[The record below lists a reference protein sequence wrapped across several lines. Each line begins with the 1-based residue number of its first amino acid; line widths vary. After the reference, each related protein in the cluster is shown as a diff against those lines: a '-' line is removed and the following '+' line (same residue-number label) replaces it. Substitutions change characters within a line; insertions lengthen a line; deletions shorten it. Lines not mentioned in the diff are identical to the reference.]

1 MTATVSPASRARTNA
16 QTDVGPGSLSP
27 GGQRLVLIGMIA
39 LCSLGAFE
47 ALAVATAMPTIAVDL
62 DGLRHYTFAFAVVF
76 ATSVVGMLTAGR
88 WCDRTGPTPAM
99 WTGVALFVVGLVVA
113 GTATGMGAL
122 IAGRAVQGVGSGL
135 FGVALY
141 VLVARVFV
149 AERRPAVFS
158 AFAAAWVVP
167 AIVGPGLAGLV
178 VDHLGWRWVF
188 LGAAVLTVPAAI
200 LMRPGLTAA
209 RGEGRVSAEGVVSGG
224 VGSNGAGSN
233 GAGSNGAGSNGA
245 GPDGA
250 GSDGAGPDGAVLDGE
265 SNGGRD
271 TDAGPGAE
279 TGAGRIVDTDG
290 GTRPVPVGGLVG
302 DRADARVAA
311 ASHGVA
317 SDAPRTG
324 ADDRADAQ
332 PDRPVV
338 QALRLALSV
347 LRAGRGLPAVVSV
360 RALVSGSFTGA
371 EVLLPLLLVHE
382 RHLSPGGA
390 GLILT
395 VGALGWSGAS
405 WVRGRN
411 LLHLSHAGYV
421 RLGGGLLALG
431 TVGAALLVLPGVPAG
446 VGMAFWVLSGSG
458 MGLVYPT
465 LSVLTLELAPP
476 HEQGS
481 ASSAL
486 QVADA
491 VAAAI
496 ASSATGALLWTLY
509 DVAGLPAYAVVLGLT
524 GLLAATAVLLAGRT
538 RVVGSVPAS

>member
-1 MTATVSPASRARTNA
+1 MTVTLSPAQSGAQPGALSRGA
-16 QTDVGPGSLSP
+16 
-27 GGQRLVLIGMIA
+27 QRLVLTGMVA

-62 DGLRHYTFAFAVVF
+62 DGLRHYTLAFAVVF

-88 WCDRTGPTPAM
+88 WCDRTGPAPAM
-99 WTGVALFVVGLVVA
+99 WTGVALFVAGLVVA

-122 IAGRAVQGVGSGL
+122 IAGRAVQGVGNGL

-141 VLVARVFV
+141 VLVARVF
-149 AERRPAVFS
+149 APDRRPAVFS

-188 LGAAVLTVPAAI
+188 LGAAALTVPAAI

-209 RGEGRVSAEGVVSGG
+209 QGGAAEANGLADADNSVDEGLEGVSSAGGSLAGDNSADGNSPGGGSVRGRSVDDAPPATSDAGLASGG
-224 VGSNGAGSN
+224 PTGDVVVGQ
-233 GAGSNGAGSNGA
+233 
-245 GPDGA
+245 
-250 GSDGAGPDGAVLDGE
+250 
-265 SNGGRD
+265 
-271 TDAGPGAE
+271 AE
-279 TGAGRIVDTDG
+279 
-290 GTRPVPVGGLVG
+290 RPLL
-302 DRADARVAA
+302 
-311 ASHGVA
+311 H
-317 SDAPRTG
+317 
-324 ADDRADAQ
+324 
-332 PDRPVV
+332 
-338 QALRLALSV
+338 ALRLALAV

-360 RALVSGSFTGA
+360 RALVSGAFTGA

-382 RHLSPGGA
+382 RHLSPGAA

-395 VGALGWSGAS
+395 VGALGWSAAS

-411 LLHLSHAGYV
+411 LLHLSHTGYV

-431 TVGAALLVLPGVPAG
+431 MVGAAVLVLPGIPAW

-476 HEQGS
+476 HEHGS

-524 GLLAATAVLLAGRT
+524 GMLASGAVVLAGRT
-538 RVVGSVPAS
+538 RVGRA

>member
-1 MTATVSPASRARTNA
+1 MV
-16 QTDVGPGSLSP
+16 
-27 GGQRLVLIGMIA
+27 A

-47 ALAVATAMPTIAVDL
+47 SLAVSTAMPTVAVEL
-62 DGLRHYTFAFAVVF
+62 DGLRYYTLAFAVAF

-88 WCDRTGPTPAM
+88 WCDRSGPAPAM
-99 WTGVALFVVGLVVA
+99 WTGVALFVVGLLVA

-122 IAGRAVQGVGSGL
+122 VAGRAVQGVGNGL

-141 VLVARVFV
+141 VLVARVF
-149 AERRPAVFS
+149 ATERHAAVFS

-178 VDHLGWRWVF
+178 VDHVGWRWVF
-188 LGAAVLTVPAAI
+188 LGAAVLTVPAAL

-209 RGEGRVSAEGVVSGG
+209 HE
-224 VGSNGAGSN
+224 
-233 GAGSNGAGSNGA
+233 
-245 GPDGA
+245 
-250 GSDGAGPDGAVLDGE
+250 
-265 SNGGRD
+265 
-271 TDAGPGAE
+271 
-279 TGAGRIVDTDG
+279 
-290 GTRPVPVGGLVG
+290 
-302 DRADARVAA
+302 
-311 ASHGVA
+311 
-317 SDAPRTG
+317 
-324 ADDRADAQ
+324 
-332 PDRPVV
+332 DRPVAATRPDDAGAPRAALSDAGAPDAGAPDTGAPDAAGG
-338 QALRLALSV
+338 QPAAPPLHALRLALAV

-360 RALVSGSFTGA
+360 RALVSAAFVGS

-405 WVRGRN
+405 WVRGRD
-411 LLHLSHAGYV
+411 LLHLGHASYV
-421 RLGGGLLALG
+421 RLGGSLLTLG
-431 TVGAALLVLPGVPAG
+431 MIGAAVLVLPDVPAW

-465 LSVLTLELAPP
+465 LSVLTLELAAP

-491 VAAAI
+491 VAAAV
-496 ASSATGALLWTLY
+496 ASTATGALLWTLH
-509 DVAGLPAYAVVLGLT
+509 DVVGLPAYAAVLGLT
-524 GLLAATAVLLAGRT
+524 GLLAMATVLLADRT
-538 RVVGSVPAS
+538 RLVED

>member
-1 MTATVSPASRARTNA
+1 MTAEISAEQPASRPGREPVTEPRTEPGTPSGA
-16 QTDVGPGSLSP
+16 QPDPPPGALSA
-27 GGQRLVLIGMIA
+27 GGQRLVLIGMVA

-99 WTGVALFVVGLVVA
+99 WTGVALFVVGLAVA

-141 VLVARVFV
+141 VLVARVFA

-188 LGAAVLTVPAAI
+188 LGAAALTIPAAI

-209 RGEGRVSAEGVVSGG
+209 RGESRAAGESTAGRGPGDKEVDDDSVSGRSPAELG
-224 VGSNGAGSN
+224 DPGGGAA
-233 GAGSNGAGSNGA
+233 GAATQEPA
-245 GPDGA
+245 
-250 GSDGAGPDGAVLDGE
+250 
-265 SNGGRD
+265 
-271 TDAGPGAE
+271 TDQTE
-279 TGAGRIVDTDG
+279 
-290 GTRPVPVGGLVG
+290 RPV
-302 DRADARVAA
+302 A
-311 ASHGVA
+311 H
-317 SDAPRTG
+317 
-324 ADDRADAQ
+324 
-332 PDRPVV
+332 
-338 QALRLALSV
+338 ALHLALAV

-360 RALVSGSFTGA
+360 RALVSAAFTGA

-382 RHLSPGGA
+382 RLLSPGGA

-411 LLHLSHAGYV
+411 LLHLSHTGYV

-431 TVGAALLVLPGVPAG
+431 MVGAALLVLPDVPAG

-476 HEQGS
+476 HEHGS

-496 ASSATGALLWTLY
+496 ASSATGALLWALY

-524 GLLAATAVLLAGRT
+524 GLLAAAALALAGRT
-538 RVVGSVPAS
+538 QAQVAPVVA

>member
-1 MTATVSPASRARTNA
+1 MTAAPSSTSAVA
-16 QTDVGPGSLSP
+16 PGALSP
-27 GGQRLVLIGMIA
+27 GAQRLVLVGMVA

-88 WCDRTGPTPAM
+88 WCDRTGPSPAM

-113 GTATGMGAL
+113 GTATGMGVL

-141 VLVARVFV
+141 VLVARVF
-149 AERRPAVFS
+149 APERRPAVFS

-178 VDHLGWRWVF
+178 VEHVGWRWVF

-209 RGEGRVSAEGVVSGG
+209 RGDAPGQDDM
-224 VGSNGAGSN
+224 
-233 GAGSNGAGSNGA
+233 
-245 GPDGA
+245 PDGDA
-250 GSDGAGPDGAVLDGE
+250 EAVPTPSE
-265 SNGGRD
+265 
-271 TDAGPGAE
+271 
-279 TGAGRIVDTDG
+279 
-290 GTRPVPVGGLVG
+290 RPL
-302 DRADARVAA
+302 RA
-311 ASHGVA
+311 
-317 SDAPRTG
+317 
-324 ADDRADAQ
+324 
-332 PDRPVV
+332 
-338 QALRLALSV
+338 ALRLAASV
-347 LRAGRGLPAVVSV
+347 LRAGRGLPAVVAV
-360 RALVSGSFTGA
+360 RALVSAAFTGA

-395 VGALGWSGAS
+395 VGALGWSAAS
-405 WVRGRN
+405 WVRGRD
-411 LLHLSHAGYV
+411 LLHLSHTGYV
-421 RLGGGLLALG
+421 RLGAGLLALG
-431 TVGAALLVLPGVPAG
+431 MVGAAVLVLPGVPAG

-491 VAAAI
+491 VAAAV
-496 ASSATGALLWTLY
+496 ASSATGTLLWALY
-509 DVAGLPAYAVVLGLT
+509 DVTGLPAYAAVLGLT
-524 GLLAATAVLLAGRT
+524 GLLAAGAVLLARRT
-538 RVVGSVPAS
+538 TVPADVAAEPAAS

>member
-1 MTATVSPASRARTNA
+1 MTATLPSAEPSSVSSAAAPSDGEPSPAVSGALSRGA
-16 QTDVGPGSLSP
+16 
-27 GGQRLVLIGMIA
+27 QRLVLTGMVA

-47 ALAVATAMPTIAVDL
+47 ALAVSTAMPTVAVDL
-62 DGLRHYTFAFAVVF
+62 DGLRFYTFAFAVAF
-76 ATSVVGMLTAGR
+76 ATSVVGMLAAGR
-88 WCDRTGPTPAM
+88 WCDRSGPTPAM

-122 IAGRAVQGVGSGL
+122 IAGRAVQGVGNGL
-135 FGVALY
+135 YGVALY
-141 VLVARVFV
+141 VLVARVFA
-149 AERRPAVFS
+149 AERHPAVFS

-167 AIVGPGLAGLV
+167 AIVGPGLAGLIV
-178 VDHLGWRWVF
+178 EHLGWRWVF

-209 RGEGRVSAEGVVSGG
+209 R
-224 VGSNGAGSN
+224 
-233 GAGSNGAGSNGA
+233 
-245 GPDGA
+245 
-250 GSDGAGPDGAVLDGE
+250 
-265 SNGGRD
+265 RD
-271 TDAGPGAE
+271 RPAQ
-279 TGAGRIVDTDG
+279 DG
-290 GTRPVPVGGLVG
+290 GTAGASRDSAAPGYGATDDPTAVGQPERPS
-302 DRADARVAA
+302 R
-311 ASHGVA
+311 H
-317 SDAPRTG
+317 
-324 ADDRADAQ
+324 
-332 PDRPVV
+332 
-338 QALRLALSV
+338 ALRLAVAV

-360 RALVSGSFTGA
+360 RALVSAAFVGA

-411 LLHLSHAGYV
+411 LLHLSHSGYV

-431 TVGAALLVLPGVPAG
+431 MVGAAILVLPDVPAG
-446 VGMAFWVLSGSG
+446 FGMAFWVLSGTG

-465 LSVLTLELAPP
+465 LSVLTLELAAP

-496 ASSATGALLWTLY
+496 ASSVTGALLWALY

-524 GLLAATAVLLAGRT
+524 GLLAMAALALAGRT
-538 RVVGSVPAS
+538 RPEVPLPVP

>member
-1 MTATVSPASRARTNA
+1 MTAAVSTARTVA
-16 QTDVGPGSLSP
+16 APGTLSP
-27 GGQRLVLIGMIA
+27 GAQRLVLIGMVA

-47 ALAVATAMPTIAVDL
+47 ALAVATAMSTIAVDL

-88 WCDRTGPTPAM
+88 WCDRTGPAPAM
-99 WTGVALFVVGLVVA
+99 WTGVALFVIGLVIA

-141 VLVARVFV
+141 VLVARVFA

-188 LGAAVLTVPAAI
+188 LGAAALTVPAAI

-209 RGEGRVSAEGVVSGG
+209 QGAGRVPGDGRVSADELDEDGTAARGSAPDDGG
-224 VGSNGAGSN
+224 IDLGLRDAVETST
-233 GAGSNGAGSNGA
+233 GA
-245 GPDGA
+245 GPS
-250 GSDGAGPDGAVLDGE
+250 SD
-265 SNGGRD
+265 
-271 TDAGPGAE
+271 
-279 TGAGRIVDTDG
+279 
-290 GTRPVPVGGLVG
+290 VGQ
-302 DRADARVAA
+302 A
-311 ASHGVA
+311 
-317 SDAPRTG
+317 
-324 ADDRADAQ
+324 
-332 PDRPVV
+332 DRPLRH
-338 QALRLALSV
+338 ALRLALSV

-360 RALVSGSFTGA
+360 RALVSAAFTGA

-395 VGALGWSGAS
+395 VGALGWSAAS

-431 TVGAALLVLPGVPAG
+431 MVGAAVLVLPDVPAG

-524 GLLAATAVLLAGRT
+524 GLLAAAALALAGRT
-538 RVVGSVPAS
+538 RVAVPQVVP

>member
-1 MTATVSPASRARTNA
+1 MTATLPAQSGAESAESGARPGTLSRGA
-16 QTDVGPGSLSP
+16 
-27 GGQRLVLIGMIA
+27 QRLVLTGMVA

-62 DGLRHYTFAFAVVF
+62 NGLRHYTLAFAVVF

-88 WCDRTGPTPAM
+88 WCDRTGPAPAM
-99 WTGVALFVVGLVVA
+99 WTGVVLFVVGLVVA

-141 VLVARVFV
+141 VLVARVF
-149 AERRPAVFS
+149 AADRRPAVFS

-200 LMRPGLTAA
+200 LMRPGLMAA
-209 RGEGRVSAEGVVSGG
+209 RGD
-224 VGSNGAGSN
+224 
-233 GAGSNGAGSNGA
+233 
-245 GPDGA
+245 GPA
-250 GSDGAGPDGAVLDGE
+250 PDD
-265 SNGGRD
+265 N
-271 TDAGPGAE
+271 P
-279 TGAGRIVDTDG
+279 AGRPE
-290 GTRPVPVGGLVG
+290 RPLL
-302 DRADARVAA
+302 
-311 ASHGVA
+311 H
-317 SDAPRTG
+317 
-324 ADDRADAQ
+324 
-332 PDRPVV
+332 
-338 QALRLALSV
+338 ALRLAVSV

-360 RALVSGSFTGA
+360 RALVSGAFTGA

-411 LLHLSHAGYV
+411 LLRLSHAGYV

-431 TVGAALLVLPGVPAG
+431 MVGAAVLVLPGVPAG
-446 VGMAFWVLSGSG
+446 VGMAFWVLSGCG

-465 LSVLTLELAPP
+465 LSVLTLELAQP

-491 VAAAI
+491 VAAAL
-496 ASSATGALLWTLY
+496 ASSATGALLWALY

-524 GLLAATAVLLAGRT
+524 GLLAAGAMVLAGRT
-538 RVVGSVPAS
+538 RVATVRTMP

>member
-16 QTDVGPGSLSP
+16 QIDAGPGSLSP

-209 RGEGRVSAEGVVSGG
+209 RGEGRVSAEGVVSDG
-224 VGSNGAGSN
+224 VVSDRVGL
-233 GAGSNGAGSNGA
+233 
-245 GPDGA
+245 DGT
-250 GSDGAGPDGAVLDGE
+250 GLDGAVLDGE

-271 TDAGPGAE
+271 TDAGPEAE
-279 TGAGRIVDTDG
+279 AG
-290 GTRPVPVGGLVG
+290 PVEWSIRTAA
-302 DRADARVAA
+302 RAPFP
-311 ASHGVA
+311 S
-317 SDAPRTG
+317 
-324 ADDRADAQ
+324 
-332 PDRPVV
+332 
-338 QALRLALSV
+338 
-347 LRAGRGLPAVVSV
+347 
-360 RALVSGSFTGA
+360 
-371 EVLLPLLLVHE
+371 E
-382 RHLSPGGA
+382 
-390 GLILT
+390 
-395 VGALGWSGAS
+395 
-405 WVRGRN
+405 
-411 LLHLSHAGYV
+411 
-421 RLGGGLLALG
+421 
-431 TVGAALLVLPGVPAG
+431 
-446 VGMAFWVLSGSG
+446 
-458 MGLVYPT
+458 
-465 LSVLTLELAPP
+465 
-476 HEQGS
+476 
-481 ASSAL
+481 
-486 QVADA
+486 
-491 VAAAI
+491 
-496 ASSATGALLWTLY
+496 ASSATGRTR
-509 DVAGLPAYAVVLGLT
+509 GLPPRVTASRATHPGPVLT
-524 GLLAATAVLLAGRT
+524 TARMLSPNGPWYRRCVWPCPCCVRDAGCRPSCRCGPWYRGPSRAPRCCSRCCSCT
-538 RVVGSVPAS
+538 NGT

>member
-16 QTDVGPGSLSP
+16 QIDAGPGSLSP

-209 RGEGRVSAEGVVSGG
+209 RGEGRVSAEGVVSDG
-224 VGSNGAGSN
+224 VVSDRVGL
-233 GAGSNGAGSNGA
+233 
-245 GPDGA
+245 DGT
-250 GSDGAGPDGAVLDGE
+250 GLDGAVLDGE

-271 TDAGPGAE
+271 TDAGPEAE
-279 TGAGRIVDTDG
+279 AGTGRMVDTDG

-332 PDRPVV
+332 PERPVV

-360 RALVSGSFTGA
+360 RALVSGAFTGA

>member
-1 MTATVSPASRARTNA
+1 MTAEVSAERPASQPDAQPGTQSDAR
-16 QTDVGPGSLSP
+16 PGALSA
-27 GGQRLVLIGMIA
+27 GGQRLVLIGMVA

-141 VLVARVFV
+141 VLVARVF
-149 AERRPAVFS
+149 APERRPAVFS

-188 LGAAVLTVPAAI
+188 LGAAALTIPAAI

-209 RGEGRVSAEGVVSGG
+209 HGEGGDGG
-224 VGSNGAGSN
+224 DGNPGAG
-233 GAGSNGAGSNGA
+233 APEPGSGQ
-245 GPDGA
+245 
-250 GSDGAGPDGAVLDGE
+250 
-265 SNGGRD
+265 
-271 TDAGPGAE
+271 TQ
-279 TGAGRIVDTDG
+279 
-290 GTRPVPVGGLVG
+290 RPV
-302 DRADARVAA
+302 A
-311 ASHGVA
+311 
-317 SDAPRTG
+317 
-324 ADDRADAQ
+324 
-332 PDRPVV
+332 
-338 QALRLALSV
+338 QALHLALAV

-360 RALVSGSFTGA
+360 RALVSAAFTGA

-382 RHLSPGGA
+382 RQLSPGGA

-411 LLHLSHAGYV
+411 LLHLSHTGYV

-431 TVGAALLVLPGVPAG
+431 MVGAALLVLPDVPAG

-476 HEQGS
+476 HEHGS

-491 VAAAI
+491 VAAAV
-496 ASSATGALLWTLY
+496 ASSATGALLWALY

-524 GLLAATAVLLAGRT
+524 GLLAAVALALAGRT
-538 RVVGSVPAS
+538 QVQVAPVASVAS

>member
-1 MTATVSPASRARTNA
+1 MTATRPSAESSSSPSSIPTLAAPSTEELTPAEPALAARGALSRGA
-16 QTDVGPGSLSP
+16 
-27 GGQRLVLIGMIA
+27 QRLVLTGMVA

-47 ALAVATAMPTIAVDL
+47 ALAVSTAMPTVAVEL
-62 DGLRHYTFAFAVVF
+62 DGLRFYTFAFAVAF
-76 ATSVVGMLTAGR
+76 ATSVVGMLAAGR
-88 WCDRTGPTPAM
+88 WCDRSGPTPAM

-122 IAGRAVQGVGSGL
+122 IAGRAVQGVGNGL
-135 FGVALY
+135 YGVALY
-141 VLVARVFV
+141 VLVARVFA
-149 AERRPAVFS
+149 AERHPAVFS

-167 AIVGPGLAGLV
+167 AIVGPGLAGLI

-188 LGAAVLTVPAAI
+188 LGAAVLTVPAAL

-209 RGEGRVSAEGVVSGG
+209 RTNRPTQDDDDA
-224 VGSNGAGSN
+224 AT
-233 GAGSNGAGSNGA
+233 
-245 GPDGA
+245 PDGA
-250 GSDGAGPDGAVLDGE
+250 TAVGQ
-265 SNGGRD
+265 
-271 TDAGPGAE
+271 PG
-279 TGAGRIVDTDG
+279 
-290 GTRPVPVGGLVG
+290 RPV
-302 DRADARVAA
+302 R
-311 ASHGVA
+311 H
-317 SDAPRTG
+317 
-324 ADDRADAQ
+324 
-332 PDRPVV
+332 
-338 QALRLALSV
+338 ALRLAVDV

-360 RALVSGSFTGA
+360 RALVAGAFTGA

-382 RHLSPGGA
+382 RHLSPGAA

-421 RLGGGLLALG
+421 RLGGGLLTLG
-431 TVGAALLVLPGVPAG
+431 MVGAAILVLPDLPVGF
-446 VGMAFWVLSGSG
+446 GMAFWVLSGCG

-465 LSVLTLELAPP
+465 LSVLTLELAAP

-491 VAAAI
+491 LAAAI
-496 ASSATGALLWTLY
+496 ASSATGALLWALY

-524 GLLAATAVLLAGRT
+524 GFLAAAAVVLAGRT
-538 RVVGSVPAS
+538 RAEVALPVS

>member
-1 MTATVSPASRARTNA
+1 MTATVSAA
-16 QTDVGPGSLSP
+16 QRSPQIGTRPGALSP

-62 DGLRHYTFAFAVVF
+62 DGLRHYTLAFAVVF

-113 GTATGMGAL
+113 GTATGMGAM

-209 RGEGRVSAEGVVSGG
+209 HGEGRSHVEAAAS
-224 VGSNGAGSN
+224 
-233 GAGSNGAGSNGA
+233 
-245 GPDGA
+245 DGA
-250 GSDGAGPDGAVLDGE
+250 VSDGTGSDGAVSD
-265 SNGGRD
+265 
-271 TDAGPGAE
+271 
-279 TGAGRIVDTDG
+279 GAGRMVDADG
-290 GTRPVPVGGLVG
+290 GTRALPADGLVG
-302 DRADARVAA
+302 DRADGRDAPE
-311 ASHGVA
+311 SHGVA
-317 SDAPRTG
+317 SDSLETG
-324 ADDRADAQ
+324 AYDRTDAE

-347 LRAGRGLPAVVSV
+347 LRVGHGLPAVVSV
-360 RALVSGSFTGA
+360 RALVSGAFTGA

-431 TVGAALLVLPGVPAG
+431 TVGTALLVLPGVPAG

-538 RVVGSVPAS
+538 RVVDSVAAS

>member
-1 MTATVSPASRARTNA
+1 MV
-16 QTDVGPGSLSP
+16 
-27 GGQRLVLIGMIA
+27 A

-47 ALAVATAMPTIAVDL
+47 ALAVATAMPTIAVAL

-188 LGAAVLTVPAAI
+188 LGAAALTIPAAI

-209 RGEGRVSAEGVVSGG
+209 HGEGRDAVAAAARGVDGHVGGEPVREEIGHDG
-224 VGSNGAGSN
+224 VGR
-233 GAGSNGAGSNGA
+233 
-245 GPDGA
+245 DGV
-250 GSDGAGPDGAVLDGE
+250 GRDGVGRDGVGRDGAGPNVSAFGTSSDGTSDTAVQE
-265 SNGGRD
+265 
-271 TDAGPGAE
+271 PGVE
-279 TGAGRIVDTDG
+279 RSE
-290 GTRPVPVGGLVG
+290 RP
-302 DRADARVAA
+302 AM
-311 ASHGVA
+311 H
-317 SDAPRTG
+317 
-324 ADDRADAQ
+324 
-332 PDRPVV
+332 
-338 QALRLALSV
+338 ALHLALAV

-360 RALVSGSFTGA
+360 RALVSAAFTGA

-382 RHLSPGGA
+382 RQLSPGGA

-411 LLHLSHAGYV
+411 LLHLSHTGYV

-431 TVGAALLVLPGVPAG
+431 MVGAALLVLPNVPAG

-476 HEQGS
+476 HEHGS

-496 ASSATGALLWTLY
+496 ASSATGALLWALY

-524 GLLAATAVLLAGRT
+524 GLLAAAALALAGRT
-538 RVVGSVPAS
+538 QVQVAPVVT

>member
-1 MTATVSPASRARTNA
+1 MV
-16 QTDVGPGSLSP
+16 
-27 GGQRLVLIGMIA
+27 A

-47 ALAVATAMPTIAVDL
+47 ALAVSTAMPTVAVEL
-62 DGLRHYTFAFAVVF
+62 DGLRYYTLAFAVTF

-88 WCDRTGPTPAM
+88 WCDRSGPTPAM

-113 GTATGMGAL
+113 GTATDIGTL
-122 IAGRAVQGVGSGL
+122 VAGRAVQGVGNGL
-135 FGVALY
+135 YGVALY
-141 VLVARVFV
+141 VLVARVFA
-149 AERRPAVFS
+149 AERHPAVFS

-167 AIVGPGLAGLV
+167 AIVGPGLAGLL
-178 VDHLGWRWVF
+178 VDHVGWRWVF
-188 LGAAVLTVPAAI
+188 LGAAALTVPAAL

-209 RGEGRVSAEGVVSGG
+209 RGDREDPADGGVSDGGVSADSGVSDG
-224 VGSNGAGSN
+224 VATSNGTTTDS
-233 GAGSNGAGSNGA
+233 
-245 GPDGA
+245 
-250 GSDGAGPDGAVLDGE
+250 AVSEDLAPA
-265 SNGGRD
+265 SATPKD
-271 TDAGPGAE
+271 TN
-279 TGAGRIVDTDG
+279 
-290 GTRPVPVGGLVG
+290 G
-302 DRADARVAA
+302 DRRDAA
-311 ASHGVA
+311 AVG
-317 SDAPRTG
+317 
-324 ADDRADAQ
+324 Q
-332 PDRPVV
+332 PGTPPLH
-338 QALRLALSV
+338 AIRLILAV

-360 RALVSGSFTGA
+360 RALVSAAFVGA

-405 WVRGRN
+405 WVRGRD

-431 TVGAALLVLPGVPAG
+431 MIGATVLVLPAVPAG

-465 LSVLTLELAPP
+465 LSVLTLELAAP

-496 ASSATGALLWTLY
+496 ASTATGALLWALH
-509 DVAGLPAYAVVLGLT
+509 DIVGLPAYAAVLGLT
-524 GLLAATAVLLAGRT
+524 GLLALMTVLLAGRT
-538 RVVGSVPAS
+538 RLVRQ

>member
-1 MTATVSPASRARTNA
+1 MTATLPSAESSSSRSPAPSP
-16 QTDVGPGSLSP
+16 VGPGAL
-27 GGQRLVLIGMIA
+27 GRGAQRLVLAGMVA

-47 ALAVATAMPTIAVDL
+47 ALAVSTAMPAVAVDL
-62 DGLRHYTFAFAVVF
+62 DGLRYYTFAFAVTF
-76 ATSVVGMLTAGR
+76 ATSVVGMLVAGR
-88 WCDRTGPTPAM
+88 WCDRSGPTPAM
-99 WTGVALFVVGLVVA
+99 WTGVVLFVVGLVVA

-122 IAGRAVQGVGSGL
+122 IAGRAVQGVGNGL
-135 FGVALY
+135 YGVALY
-141 VLVARVFV
+141 VLVARVFA
-149 AERRPAVFS
+149 AERHPAVFS

-188 LGAAVLTVPAAI
+188 LGAAVLTVPAAL

-209 RGEGRVSAEGVVSGG
+209 QRSRLAPDGASADVAGEDPT
-224 VGSNGAGSN
+224 
-233 GAGSNGAGSNGA
+233 
-245 GPDGA
+245 PDGA
-250 GSDGAGPDGAVLDGE
+250 GRIE
-265 SNGGRD
+265 
-271 TDAGPGAE
+271 
-279 TGAGRIVDTDG
+279 AGRIEAGRIEAGRIKTSQSGAGLSGAAVARQHE
-290 GTRPVPVGGLVG
+290 RPLL
-302 DRADARVAA
+302 R
-311 ASHGVA
+311 
-317 SDAPRTG
+317 
-324 ADDRADAQ
+324 
-332 PDRPVV
+332 
-338 QALRLALSV
+338 ALRLAVAV

-360 RALVSGSFTGA
+360 RALVSAAFVGA

-411 LLHLSHAGYV
+411 LLHLSHVGYV
-421 RLGGGLLALG
+421 RLGGSLLALG
-431 TVGAALLVLPGVPAG
+431 MVGAAILVLPDVPAG
-446 VGMAFWVLSGSG
+446 FGMAFWVLSGSG

-465 LSVLTLELAPP
+465 LSVLTLELAAP

-491 VAAAI
+491 VAAAV
-496 ASSATGALLWTLY
+496 ASSATGALLWALY

-524 GLLAATAVLLAGRT
+524 GLLAAIVVALAGRT
-538 RVVGSVPAS
+538 LAEVPVSVSVS

>member
-1 MTATVSPASRARTNA
+1 
-16 QTDVGPGSLSP
+16 
-27 GGQRLVLIGMIA
+27 
-39 LCSLGAFE
+39 
-47 ALAVATAMPTIAVDL
+47 
-62 DGLRHYTFAFAVVF
+62 
-76 ATSVVGMLTAGR
+76 
-88 WCDRTGPTPAM
+88 M

-122 IAGRAVQGVGSGL
+122 IAGRAVQGVGNGL

-141 VLVARVFV
+141 VLVARVF
-149 AERRPAVFS
+149 APDRRPAVFS

-188 LGAAVLTVPAAI
+188 LGAAALTVPAAI

-209 RGEGRVSAEGVVSGG
+209 QGGTAEAEGVADVDDSVDEGLEGVSPAGG
-224 VGSNGAGSN
+224 ILAGGNSAGDRSVGDNSPGGRSVIGRSAHPAPPAASEAGLANRRSAHDAPPAASE
-233 GAGSNGAGSNGA
+233 AGLA
-245 GPDGA
+245 
-250 GSDGAGPDGAVLDGE
+250 
-265 SNGGRD
+265 NGGSTGD
-271 TDAGPGAE
+271 VVVGQAE
-279 TGAGRIVDTDG
+279 
-290 GTRPVPVGGLVG
+290 RPLL
-302 DRADARVAA
+302 D
-311 ASHGVA
+311 
-317 SDAPRTG
+317 
-324 ADDRADAQ
+324 
-332 PDRPVV
+332 
-338 QALRLALSV
+338 ALRLALAV

-360 RALVSGSFTGA
+360 RALVSGAFTGA

-411 LLHLSHAGYV
+411 LLHLSHTGYV

-431 TVGAALLVLPGVPAG
+431 MVGAAVLVLPGIPAW

-476 HEQGS
+476 HEHGS

-496 ASSATGALLWTLY
+496 ASFATGALLWALY

-524 GLLAATAVLLAGRT
+524 GLLAAGAMVLAGRT
-538 RVVGSVPAS
+538 RAGRA

>member
-1 MTATVSPASRARTNA
+1 VS
-16 QTDVGPGSLSP
+16 
-27 GGQRLVLIGMIA
+27 
-39 LCSLGAFE
+39 
-47 ALAVATAMPTIAVDL
+47 TAMPTVAVDL
-62 DGLRHYTFAFAVVF
+62 DGLRFYTFAFAVAF
-76 ATSVVGMLTAGR
+76 ATSVVGMLAAGR
-88 WCDRTGPTPAM
+88 WCDRSGPTPAM

-113 GTATGMGAL
+113 GTATGMGTL
-122 IAGRAVQGVGSGL
+122 IAGRAVQGVGNGL
-135 FGVALY
+135 YGVALY
-141 VLVARVFV
+141 VLVARVFA
-149 AERRPAVFS
+149 AERHPAVFS

-167 AIVGPGLAGLV
+167 AIVGPGLAGLI

-188 LGAAVLTVPAAI
+188 LGAAVLTVPAAL

-209 RGEGRVSAEGVVSGG
+209 RRNQSTRDDGSADAPGDSAAPGRAAV
-224 VGSNGAGSN
+224 
-233 GAGSNGAGSNGA
+233 
-245 GPDGA
+245 DGA
-250 GSDGAGPDGAVLDGE
+250 PVHGETPSGTAVVGQPE
-265 SNGGRD
+265 
-271 TDAGPGAE
+271 
-279 TGAGRIVDTDG
+279 
-290 GTRPVPVGGLVG
+290 RPV
-302 DRADARVAA
+302 R
-311 ASHGVA
+311 H
-317 SDAPRTG
+317 
-324 ADDRADAQ
+324 
-332 PDRPVV
+332 
-338 QALRLALSV
+338 ALRLAVDV

-360 RALVSGSFTGA
+360 RALVSAAFVGA

-382 RHLSPGGA
+382 RHLSAGGA

-431 TVGAALLVLPGVPAG
+431 MVGAAILVLPDVPAG
-446 VGMAFWVLSGSG
+446 FGMAFWVLSGSG

-465 LSVLTLELAPP
+465 LSVLTLELAAP

-496 ASSATGALLWTLY
+496 ASSATGALLWALY

-524 GLLAATAVLLAGRT
+524 GLLAATTVALAGRT
-538 RVVGSVPAS
+538 RAEVPLRVS

>member
-1 MTATVSPASRARTNA
+1 MTDTLPSQPSAQPAGQSSEQSGTQPGTLSRGA
-16 QTDVGPGSLSP
+16 
-27 GGQRLVLIGMIA
+27 QRLVLTGMVA

-88 WCDRTGPTPAM
+88 WCDRTGPAPAM

-141 VLVARVFV
+141 VLVARVF
-149 AERRPAVFS
+149 APDRRPAVFS

-188 LGAAVLTVPAAI
+188 LGAAALTVPAAI

-209 RGEGRVSAEGVVSGG
+209 RGDSPA
-224 VGSNGAGSN
+224 
-233 GAGSNGAGSNGA
+233 
-245 GPDGA
+245 PDGKRV
-250 GSDGAGPDGAVLDGE
+250 GKDLKGGE
-265 SNGGRD
+265 
-271 TDAGPGAE
+271 
-279 TGAGRIVDTDG
+279 
-290 GTRPVPVGGLVG
+290 
-302 DRADARVAA
+302 
-311 ASHGVA
+311 
-317 SDAPRTG
+317 
-324 ADDRADAQ
+324 
-332 PDRPVV
+332 PVV
-338 QALRLALSV
+338 GRPERPLMHALRLAVSV

-360 RALVSGSFTGA
+360 RALVSGAFTGA

-395 VGALGWSGAS
+395 VGALGWSAAS

-411 LLHLSHAGYV
+411 LLRLSHAGYV

-431 TVGAALLVLPGVPAG
+431 MVGAAVLVLPGVPAG

-465 LSVLTLELAPP
+465 LSVLTLELAAP

-496 ASSATGALLWTLY
+496 ASSATGALLWVLY

-524 GLLAATAVLLAGRT
+524 GLLAASAMVLAGRT
-538 RVVGSVPAS
+538 RPVAA

>member
-1 MTATVSPASRARTNA
+1 MV
-16 QTDVGPGSLSP
+16 
-27 GGQRLVLIGMIA
+27 A

-47 ALAVATAMPTIAVDL
+47 ALAVSTAMPTVAVEL
-62 DGLRHYTFAFAVVF
+62 DGLRYYTLAFAVTF
-76 ATSVVGMLTAGR
+76 ATSVVGMLAAGR
-88 WCDRTGPTPAM
+88 WCDRSGPSPAM

-113 GTATGMGAL
+113 GTANDIGTL
-122 IAGRAVQGVGSGL
+122 VAGRAVQGVGNGL

-141 VLVARVFV
+141 VLVARVFA
-149 AERRPAVFS
+149 AERHPAVFS

-167 AIVGPGLAGLV
+167 AIVGPGLAGLL
-178 VDHLGWRWVF
+178 VDHVGWRWVF
-188 LGAAVLTVPAAI
+188 LGAAALTVPAAL

-209 RGEGRVSAEGVVSGG
+209 RGDRPDAADAMETSRNGERRDAPASGQ
-224 VGSNGAGSN
+224 
-233 GAGSNGAGSNGA
+233 
-245 GPDGA
+245 
-250 GSDGAGPDGAVLDGE
+250 
-265 SNGGRD
+265 
-271 TDAGPGAE
+271 PGA
-279 TGAGRIVDTDG
+279 
-290 GTRPVPVGGLVG
+290 PPL
-302 DRADARVAA
+302 
-311 ASHGVA
+311 H
-317 SDAPRTG
+317 
-324 ADDRADAQ
+324 
-332 PDRPVV
+332 
-338 QALRLALSV
+338 ALRLVLAV

-360 RALVSGSFTGA
+360 RALVSAAFVGA

-405 WVRGRN
+405 WVRGRD

-431 TVGAALLVLPGVPAG
+431 MIGATVLVLPAVPAG

-465 LSVLTLELAPP
+465 LSVLTLELAAP

-496 ASSATGALLWTLY
+496 ASTATGALLWTLH
-509 DVAGLPAYAVVLGLT
+509 DVVGLPAYAAVLGLT
-524 GLLAATAVLLAGRT
+524 GLLAVMTVLLAGRT
-538 RVVGSVPAS
+538 RLVRQ

>member
-1 MTATVSPASRARTNA
+1 MV
-16 QTDVGPGSLSP
+16 
-27 GGQRLVLIGMIA
+27 A

-47 ALAVATAMPTIAVDL
+47 ALAVSTAMPAVAVEL
-62 DGLRHYTFAFAVVF
+62 DGLRYYTLAFAVTF
-76 ATSVVGMLTAGR
+76 ATSVVGMLAAGR
-88 WCDRTGPTPAM
+88 WCDRSGPTPAM

-113 GTATGMGAL
+113 GTATDIGTL
-122 IAGRAVQGVGSGL
+122 VAGRAVQGVGNGL
-135 FGVALY
+135 YGVALY
-141 VLVARVFV
+141 VLVARVFA
-149 AERRPAVFS
+149 AERHPAVFS

-167 AIVGPGLAGLV
+167 AIVGPGLAGLL
-178 VDHLGWRWVF
+178 VDHVGWRWVF
-188 LGAAVLTVPAAI
+188 LGAAALTVPAAL

-209 RGEGRVSAEGVVSGG
+209 RGDRADGG
-224 VGSNGAGSN
+224 
-233 GAGSNGAGSNGA
+233 
-245 GPDGA
+245 
-250 GSDGAGPDGAVLDGE
+250 DGAV
-265 SNGGRD
+265 SNGMLSDGTVADSMFSDGVATWDGAASDRTVSKDVAPVGR
-271 TDAGPGAE
+271 TSKE
-279 TGAGRIVDTDG
+279 TGTNSDRRDAARAGEPT
-290 GTRPVPVGGLVG
+290 
-302 DRADARVAA
+302 
-311 ASHGVA
+311 
-317 SDAPRTG
+317 AP
-324 ADDRADAQ
+324 
-332 PDRPVV
+332 PLN
-338 QALRLALSV
+338 ALRLTLAV

-360 RALVSGSFTGA
+360 RALVSAAFVGA

-405 WVRGRN
+405 WVRGRD

-431 TVGAALLVLPGVPAG
+431 MIGAAVLVLPAVPAG

-465 LSVLTLELAPP
+465 LSVLTLELAAP

-496 ASSATGALLWTLY
+496 ASTATGALLWTLH
-509 DVAGLPAYAVVLGLT
+509 DVVGLPAYAAVLGLT
-524 GLLAATAVLLAGRT
+524 GLLAMMTVLLAGRT
-538 RVVGSVPAS
+538 RLVRR

>member
-1 MTATVSPASRARTNA
+1 MTGTVPPSPSGSPSATPPGTDSAAPSDLAPPAPSGTLSRAA
-16 QTDVGPGSLSP
+16 
-27 GGQRLVLIGMIA
+27 QRLVLAGMVA

-47 ALAVATAMPTIAVDL
+47 ALAVSTAMPTVAVEL
-62 DGLRHYTFAFAVVF
+62 DGLRYYTLAFAVTF
-76 ATSVVGMLTAGR
+76 ATSVVGMLAAGR
-88 WCDRTGPTPAM
+88 WCDRSGPTPAM

-113 GTATGMGAL
+113 GTATDIGTL
-122 IAGRAVQGVGSGL
+122 VAGRAVQGVGNGL
-135 FGVALY
+135 YGVALY
-141 VLVARVFV
+141 VLVARVFA
-149 AERRPAVFS
+149 AERHPAVFS

-167 AIVGPGLAGLV
+167 AIVGPGLAGLL
-178 VDHLGWRWVF
+178 VDHVGWRWVF
-188 LGAAVLTVPAAI
+188 LGAAALTVPAAL

-209 RGEGRVSAEGVVSGG
+209 RGDRPDPAGGSVSDGAV
-224 VGSNGAGSN
+224 SNGAVSN
-233 GAGSNGAGSNGA
+233 GAAANSVVISDDTASNGAASEDLAPVGPTPKGSSTNGDR
-245 GPDGA
+245 GGA
-250 GSDGAGPDGAVLDGE
+250 AAVDQ
-265 SNGGRD
+265 
-271 TDAGPGAE
+271 PGA
-279 TGAGRIVDTDG
+279 
-290 GTRPVPVGGLVG
+290 PPL
-302 DRADARVAA
+302 
-311 ASHGVA
+311 H
-317 SDAPRTG
+317 
-324 ADDRADAQ
+324 
-332 PDRPVV
+332 
-338 QALRLALSV
+338 ALRLILAV

-360 RALVSGSFTGA
+360 RALVSAAFVGA

-431 TVGAALLVLPGVPAG
+431 MVGAAVLVLPAVPAG

-465 LSVLTLELAPP
+465 LSVLTLELAAP

-491 VAAAI
+491 VAAAV
-496 ASSATGALLWTLY
+496 ASTATGALLWTLH
-509 DVAGLPAYAVVLGLT
+509 DIVGLPAYAAVLGLT
-524 GLLAATAVLLAGRT
+524 GLLAMMTVLLAGRT
-538 RVVGSVPAS
+538 RLVRQ

>member
-1 MTATVSPASRARTNA
+1 MTATVSPVSPA
-16 QTDVGPGSLSP
+16 QANTQIGAGPGALSP

-62 DGLRHYTFAFAVVF
+62 DGLRHYTLAFAVVF

-122 IAGRAVQGVGSGL
+122 IAGRAVQGVGNGL

-209 RGEGRVSAEGVVSGG
+209 QGEGRAPVEEQAPVE
-224 VGSNGAGSN
+224 
-233 GAGSNGAGSNGA
+233 
-245 GPDGA
+245 
-250 GSDGAGPDGAVLDGE
+250 GAVE
-265 SNGGRD
+265 
-271 TDAGPGAE
+271 
-279 TGAGRIVDTDG
+279 
-290 GTRPVPVGGLVG
+290 
-302 DRADARVAA
+302 
-311 ASHGVA
+311 
-317 SDAPRTG
+317 TG
-324 ADDRADAQ
+324 ADDRAGART
-332 PDRPVV
+332 DRPVV

-360 RALVSGSFTGA
+360 RALVSGAFTGA

-411 LLHLSHAGYV
+411 LLHLGHAGYV

-524 GLLAATAVLLAGRT
+524 GLLAAMAVLLAGRT
-538 RVVGSVPAS
+538 RVVGSLPTS

>member
-1 MTATVSPASRARTNA
+1 MV
-16 QTDVGPGSLSP
+16 
-27 GGQRLVLIGMIA
+27 A

-47 ALAVATAMPTIAVDL
+47 ALAVSTAMPTVAVDL
-62 DGLRHYTFAFAVVF
+62 NGLRFYTFAFAVAF
-76 ATSVVGMLTAGR
+76 ATSVLGMLVAGR
-88 WCDRTGPTPAM
+88 WCDRSGPTPAM

-122 IAGRAVQGVGSGL
+122 IAGRAVQGVGNGL
-135 FGVALY
+135 YGVALY
-141 VLVARVFV
+141 VLVARVFA
-149 AERRPAVFS
+149 AERHPAVFS

-188 LGAAVLTVPAAI
+188 LGAAVLTVPAAL
-200 LMRPGLTAA
+200 LMRPGLMAA
-209 RGEGRVSAEGVVSGG
+209 RRSRPA
-224 VGSNGAGSN
+224 
-233 GAGSNGAGSNGA
+233 
-245 GPDGA
+245 P
-250 GSDGAGPDGAVLDGE
+250 
-265 SNGGRD
+265 
-271 TDAGPGAE
+271 
-279 TGAGRIVDTDG
+279 DG
-290 GTRPVPVGGLVG
+290 GTADLAERARDPRMRPDGT
-302 DRADARVAA
+302 ANATEQ
-311 ASHGVA
+311 SE
-317 SDAPRTG
+317 
-324 ADDRADAQ
+324 
-332 PDRPVV
+332 RPLLH
-338 QALRLALSV
+338 ALHLSLAV

-360 RALVSGSFTGA
+360 RALVSAAFVGA

-411 LLHLSHAGYV
+411 LLRLSHTGYI

-431 TVGAALLVLPGVPAG
+431 MVGATVLVVPAVPAG
-446 VGMAFWVLSGSG
+446 LGMAFWVLSGSG

-465 LSVLTLELAPP
+465 LSVLTLELAAA

-491 VAAAI
+491 VAAAV
-496 ASSATGALLWTLY
+496 ASSATGALLWALY
-509 DVAGLPAYAVVLGLT
+509 DIAGLPAYAVVLGLT
-524 GLLAATAVLLAGRT
+524 GLLAAAVTVLAGRT
-538 RVVGSVPAS
+538 RAEVSVPVS

>member
-1 MTATVSPASRARTNA
+1 MSAEVSADQPASQSASQPVA
-16 QTDVGPGSLSP
+16 QPAAQPVAQPAAQPGTQPGTPSGAQPGALSA
-27 GGQRLVLIGMIA
+27 GGQRLVLIGMVA

-141 VLVARVFV
+141 VLVARVFA

-188 LGAAVLTVPAAI
+188 LGAAALTIPAAI

-209 RGEGRVSAEGVVSGG
+209 HGEGRGG
-224 VGSNGAGSN
+224 D
-233 GAGSNGAGSNGA
+233 
-245 GPDGA
+245 PDA
-250 GSDGAGPDGAVLDGE
+250 ATQE
-265 SNGGRD
+265 
-271 TDAGPGAE
+271 PGIDQTE
-279 TGAGRIVDTDG
+279 
-290 GTRPVPVGGLVG
+290 RPV
-302 DRADARVAA
+302 A
-311 ASHGVA
+311 H
-317 SDAPRTG
+317 
-324 ADDRADAQ
+324 
-332 PDRPVV
+332 
-338 QALRLALSV
+338 ALHLALAV

-360 RALVSGSFTGA
+360 RALVSAAFTGA

-382 RHLSPGGA
+382 RQLSPGGA

-411 LLHLSHAGYV
+411 LLHLSHTGYV

-431 TVGAALLVLPGVPAG
+431 MLGAAVLVLPDVPAG

-476 HEQGS
+476 HEHGS

-496 ASSATGALLWTLY
+496 ASSATGALLWALY

-524 GLLAATAVLLAGRT
+524 GLLAAAALALAGRT
-538 RVVGSVPAS
+538 QIQVAPVAS